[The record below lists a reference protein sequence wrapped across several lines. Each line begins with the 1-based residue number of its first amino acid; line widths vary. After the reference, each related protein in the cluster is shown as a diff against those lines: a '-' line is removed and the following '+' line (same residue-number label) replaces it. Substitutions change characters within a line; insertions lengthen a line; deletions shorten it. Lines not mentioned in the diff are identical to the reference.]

1 LIEREMGARGKEK
14 WKEGGE
20 EREGWEQGTE
30 REGRTQVEERR
41 EEEKK
46 KGGRRGKKRKEGVRR
61 IMCKLTRPRI
71 RGRKMGGDEM
81 NDHDT
86 VSRKERKRRG
96 KRVMEPLRGNKNSCC
111 CRFVA

>member
-1 LIEREMGARGKEK
+1 
-14 WKEGGE
+14 
-20 EREGWEQGTE
+20 
-30 REGRTQVEERR
+30 
-41 EEEKK
+41 
-46 KGGRRGKKRKEGVRR
+46 
-61 IMCKLTRPRI
+61 MCKLTRPE
-71 RGRKMGGDEM
+71 GEKWEEMDEM